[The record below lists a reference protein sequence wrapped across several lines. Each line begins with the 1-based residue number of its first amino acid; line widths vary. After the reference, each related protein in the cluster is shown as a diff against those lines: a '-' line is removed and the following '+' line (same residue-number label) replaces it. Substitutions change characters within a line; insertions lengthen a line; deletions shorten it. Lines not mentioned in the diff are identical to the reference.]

1 MPRRRVEAERL
12 VGMREKL
19 DETVYMLVV
28 AGKVDEL
35 FGVVNELVS
44 VKEAD
49 GEAEEV
55 TSSVLGL
62 LLVAVVD
69 DTLDSVL

>member
-12 VGMREKL
+12 VGMGEKL

-55 TSSVLGL
+55 TSSVLYL